1 MKFPQNAQFCTGHFL
16 KKIKTKIVI
25 NSRYICICC
34 ASLGPNRMGYKLSR
48 DLSWRDGGHLISALH
63 VWFRFY
69 VPFFFLLTT
78 FTVVD

>member
-16 KKIKTKIVI
+16 KKIKTKIVVTLGI
-25 NSRYICICC
+25 FAFAAQAWDQIRVWDNSPATC
-34 ASLGPNRMGYKLSR
+34 
-48 DLSWRDGGHLISALH
+48 WRDGGHFISALH